1 MEGALRLKAK
11 VEQRLRDHRLRPT
24 KARIRVGMLLLESPK
39 HLSAAQ
45 VYLGSPKHLSANQKC
60 LSADRTHI
68 SANQI
73 FDWLTE
79 HGHCISKATVYNTL
93 NVFAKHG
100 VVNEVAVDPTRMY
113 YDSTTSPHHHF
124 YNTDTGQ
131 LTDIPRE
138 NISVENIPRL
148 PDNTEI
154 EDLEIVIKIK
164 NKQPS

>member
-1 MEGALRLKAK
+1 MEDVLRLKAK

-24 KARIRVGMLLLESPK
+24 KARIRIGMMLLESPK
-39 HLSAAQ
+39 HLSA
-45 VYLGSPKHLSANQKC
+45 V
-60 LSADRTHI
+60 
-68 SANQI
+68 QI
-73 FDWLTE
+73 FDKLIE

-124 YNTDTGQ
+124 YNIDTGQ

-138 NISVENIPRL
+138 NLSVENIPRL

-164 NKQPS
+164 NKQLS

>member
-39 HLSAAQ
+39 HLSA
-45 VYLGSPKHLSANQKC
+45 
-60 LSADRTHI
+60 D
-68 SANQI
+68 QI
-73 FDWLTE
+73 FDWLTK
-79 HGHCISKATVYNTL
+79 HGHCISKATVYDTL

-138 NISVENIPRL
+138 NLSVENIPRL

>member
-1 MEGALRLKAK
+1 MEDVLRLKAK

-24 KARIRVGMLLLESPK
+24 KARIRIGMMLLDSPK
-39 HLSAAQ
+39 HLSA
-45 VYLGSPKHLSANQKC
+45 
-60 LSADRTHI
+60 D
-68 SANQI
+68 QI
-73 FDWLTE
+73 FDKLIE

-100 VVNEVAVDPTRMY
+100 VVSEVAVDPTRMY
-113 YDSTTSPHHHF
+113 YDSTTLPHHHF
-124 YNTDTGQ
+124 YNIDTGQ

-138 NISVENIPRL
+138 NLSVENIPRL

-164 NKQPS
+164 NKQLS

>member
-1 MEGALRLKAK
+1 MEGVLKLKAK

-24 KARIRVGMLLLESPK
+24 KARIRIGMMLLESPK
-39 HLSAAQ
+39 HLSA
-45 VYLGSPKHLSANQKC
+45 
-60 LSADRTHI
+60 D
-68 SANQI
+68 QI
-73 FDWLTE
+73 FDKLIE

-100 VVNEVAVDPTRMY
+100 MVSEVAVDPTRMY
-113 YDSTTSPHHHF
+113 YDSTTLPHHHF
-124 YNTDTGQ
+124 YNIDTGQ

-138 NISVENIPRL
+138 NLSVENIPRL

-164 NKQPS
+164 NKQLS

>member
-1 MEGALRLKAK
+1 MEGVLRLKAK

-24 KARIRVGMLLLESPK
+24 KARIRIGMMLLESPK
-39 HLSAAQ
+39 HLSA
-45 VYLGSPKHLSANQKC
+45 
-60 LSADRTHI
+60 D
-68 SANQI
+68 QI
-73 FDWLTE
+73 FDKLIE

-93 NVFAKHG
+93 NVFAKRG

-124 YNTDTGQ
+124 YNIDTGQ

-138 NISVENIPRL
+138 NLSVENIPRL
-148 PDNTEI
+148 PENTEI

-164 NKQPS
+164 NK

>member
-1 MEGALRLKAK
+1 MEDVLRLKAE

-24 KARIRVGMLLLESPK
+24 KARIRIGMMLFDSPK
-39 HLSAAQ
+39 HLSA
-45 VYLGSPKHLSANQKC
+45 
-60 LSADRTHI
+60 D
-68 SANQI
+68 QI
-73 FDWLTE
+73 FDKLTE
-79 HGHCISKATVYNTL
+79 HGHYISKATVYNTL

-113 YDSTTSPHHHF
+113 YDSTTAPHHHF

-131 LTDIPRE
+131 LIDIPRE
-138 NISVENIPRL
+138 NPSVENIPRL

-164 NKQPS
+164 NK

>member
-1 MEGALRLKAK
+1 MEDVIRLKAQ

-24 KARIRVGMLLLESPK
+24 KARIRIGMMLFESPK
-39 HLSAAQ
+39 HLSA
-45 VYLGSPKHLSANQKC
+45 
-60 LSADRTHI
+60 D
-68 SANQI
+68 QI
-73 FDWLTE
+73 FDKLIE

-131 LTDIPRE
+131 LVDIPRE
-138 NISVENIPRL
+138 NLSVENIPRL

-164 NKQPS
+164 NKSLS

>member
-1 MEGALRLKAK
+1 MENVLRLKAK

-24 KARIRVGMLLLESPK
+24 KARTRIGMMLLESPK
-39 HLSAAQ
+39 HLSA
-45 VYLGSPKHLSANQKC
+45 
-60 LSADRTHI
+60 D
-68 SANQI
+68 QI
-73 FDWLTE
+73 FDKLIE

-100 VVNEVAVDPTRMY
+100 VVSEVAVDPTRMY
-113 YDSTTSPHHHF
+113 YDSTTLPHHHF
-124 YNTDTGQ
+124 YNIDTGQ

-138 NISVENIPRL
+138 NLSVENIPRL

-164 NKQPS
+164 NKQLS

>member
-1 MEGALRLKAK
+1 MEGVLKLKAK

-24 KARIRVGMLLLESPK
+24 KARIRIGMMLLESPK
-39 HLSAAQ
+39 HLSA
-45 VYLGSPKHLSANQKC
+45 
-60 LSADRTHI
+60 D
-68 SANQI
+68 QI
-73 FDWLTE
+73 FDKLIE

-100 VVNEVAVDPTRMY
+100 VVSEVAVDPTRMY
-113 YDSTTSPHHHF
+113 YDSTTLPHHHF
-124 YNTDTGQ
+124 YNIDTGQ

-138 NISVENIPRL
+138 NLSVENIPRL

-164 NKQPS
+164 NKQLS

>member
-1 MEGALRLKAK
+1 MEDALRLKAK

-24 KARIRVGMLLLESPK
+24 KARIRIGMMLLESPK
-39 HLSAAQ
+39 HLSA
-45 VYLGSPKHLSANQKC
+45 
-60 LSADRTHI
+60 D
-68 SANQI
+68 QI
-73 FDWLTE
+73 FDRLIE

-93 NVFAKHG
+93 NVFAKYG

-124 YNTDTGQ
+124 YNIDTGQ

-138 NISVENIPRL
+138 NLSVENIPRL

-164 NKQPS
+164 NK

>member
-1 MEGALRLKAK
+1 MEGVLRLKAK

-24 KARIRVGMLLLESPK
+24 KARIRIGMMLLESPK
-39 HLSAAQ
+39 HLSA
-45 VYLGSPKHLSANQKC
+45 
-60 LSADRTHI
+60 D
-68 SANQI
+68 QI
-73 FDWLTE
+73 FDRLIK

-93 NVFAKHG
+93 NVFAKYG

-124 YNTDTGQ
+124 YNIDTGQ

-138 NISVENIPRL
+138 NLSVENIPRL

>member
-1 MEGALRLKAK
+1 MEGVLRLKAK
-11 VEQRLRDHRLRPT
+11 VEQRLRDHHLRPT
-24 KARIRVGMLLLESPK
+24 KARTRIGMMLLESPK
-39 HLSAAQ
+39 HLSA
-45 VYLGSPKHLSANQKC
+45 
-60 LSADRTHI
+60 D
-68 SANQI
+68 QI
-73 FDWLTE
+73 FDKLIE

-124 YNTDTGQ
+124 YNIDTGQ
-131 LTDIPRE
+131 LIDIPRE
-138 NISVENIPRL
+138 NLSVENIPRL

>member
-1 MEGALRLKAK
+1 M
-11 VEQRLRDHRLRPT
+11 RPT

-39 HLSAAQ
+39 HLSA
-45 VYLGSPKHLSANQKC
+45 
-60 LSADRTHI
+60 D
-68 SANQI
+68 QI

>member
-1 MEGALRLKAK
+1 MEDILRLKAQ

-24 KARIRVGMLLLESPK
+24 KARTRIGMMLFDSPK
-39 HLSAAQ
+39 HLSA
-45 VYLGSPKHLSANQKC
+45 
-60 LSADRTHI
+60 D
-68 SANQI
+68 QI
-73 FDWLTE
+73 FDKLIE
-79 HGHCISKATVYNTL
+79 YGHRISRATVYNTL

-100 VVNEVAVDPTRMY
+100 VVSEVAVDPTRMY

-131 LTDIPRE
+131 LIDIPRE
-138 NISVENIPRL
+138 NLSVDNIPRL

-164 NKQPS
+164 NK

>member
-1 MEGALRLKAK
+1 MEGVLRLKAK

-24 KARIRVGMLLLESPK
+24 KARTRIGMMLLESPK
-39 HLSAAQ
+39 HLSA
-45 VYLGSPKHLSANQKC
+45 
-60 LSADRTHI
+60 D
-68 SANQI
+68 QI
-73 FDWLTE
+73 FDKLIE

-93 NVFAKHG
+93 NVFAKYG

-124 YNTDTGQ
+124 YNIDTGQ

-138 NISVENIPRL
+138 NLSVENIPRL

-164 NKQPS
+164 NKQLS

>member
-1 MEGALRLKAK
+1 MEGVLRLKAK

-39 HLSAAQ
+39 HLSA
-45 VYLGSPKHLSANQKC
+45 
-60 LSADRTHI
+60 D
-68 SANQI
+68 QI
-73 FDWLTE
+73 FDWLTK

-131 LTDIPRE
+131 LTDCLLYTSPSPRD
-138 NISVENIPRL
+138 S
-148 PDNTEI
+148 
-154 EDLEIVIKIK
+154 
-164 NKQPS
+164 